1 MKKEQKDAVILTEGV
16 IWKQVLRFL
25 VPIVIGSF
33 FQQLYNM
40 VDTIIVGHYV
50 GTDALAAVGSTGPIT
65 ALLVGFF
72 VGVSSG
78 ATVVIAQY
86 YGAGL
91 AKRVSDAVHTA
102 VALALISGLLVT
114 VIGIATTHPILQQM
128 NLPEKIVGDASTYL
142 IVYYA
147 GCVGNLMYNI
157 GTGIL
162 RSVGDSRRP
171 LYILIACCAMNIVLD
186 LAFVLIFRLGVFGV
200 ALATVLSQLI
210 SAILVLACLMRTT
223 DVYRVSLRKLR
234 MNGSILVEIIR
245 IGLPAG
251 FESVLYNVSNI
262 IIQAFINEFGTAQIA
277 AWASTGKL
285 DAIVWLMMQAFG
297 IACATFVA
305 QNFGAKKYDRMKQS
319 VRTILKMDL
328 GTTVVLS
335 LIIYFFCPYL
345 MRIFTPDAEVIANA
359 SYIIRFFA
367 PFYIIYV
374 LVNVFAAVIR
384 SCGEALP
391 PMLITTIGI
400 CGLRFAWLFIALP
413 LHHTIGMLCLSY
425 AVSWAVT
432 AAVFTVYYLRK
443 RWLTRCIARLE
454 SHGPVEVY

>member
-1 MKKEQKDAVILTEGV
+1 MRKHNEEPMTLTEGV

-50 GTDALAAVGSTGPIT
+50 GTDALAAVGGTGPIT

-78 ATVVIAQY
+78 ATVVISQY

-91 AKRVSDAVHTA
+91 TKRVCDAVHTA
-102 VALALISGLLVT
+102 VAIALISGLLVT
-114 VIGIATTHPILQQM
+114 GIGIATTYPILNRM
-128 NLPEKIVGDASTYL
+128 HLPDKIIGDSATYL

-147 GCVGNLMYNI
+147 GCVGNLLYNI

-162 RSVGDSRRP
+162 RSVGDSKRP
-171 LYILIACCAMNIVLD
+171 LYILIACCAANIVLD
-186 LAFVLIFRLGVFGV
+186 LAFVLLFHWGVFGV
-200 ALATVLSQLI
+200 AFATVLSQLI
-210 SAILVLACLMRTT
+210 SAILVMVCLIRTNDIYKVT
-223 DVYRVSLRKLR
+223 LRKIR
-234 MNGSILVEIIR
+234 IHGSILVEIIR

-262 IIQAFINEFGTAQIA
+262 IIQAYVNEFGTAQIA
-277 AWASTGKL
+277 AWTSTGKL

-297 IACATFVA
+297 IACATFVG
-305 QNFGAKKYDRMKQS
+305 QNFGAKKYDRMKQCI
-319 VRTILKMDL
+319 RTIMKMDF
-328 GTTVVLS
+328 GTTAVLS
-335 LIIYFFCPYL
+335 VILFFFCPYL
-345 MRIFTPDAEVIANA
+345 MRIFSPDAEVIANA
-359 SYIIRFFA
+359 SYIMRFFA

-374 LVNVFAAVIR
+374 LINIFASSIR
-384 SCGEALP
+384 ACGEALP

-413 LHHTIGMLCLSY
+413 LRHTIDMLCLSY
-425 AVSWAVT
+425 AVSWSVT
-432 AAVFTVYYLRK
+432 GAVFTVYYLK
-443 RWLTRCIARLE
+443 KKWLARCIKRME
-454 SHGPVEVY
+454 THGPVEVY